1 MSQSSNSC
9 TLHDFHLPALNP
21 MSLMFQVFINQSET
35 ARQMLHSHERPYA
48 SRPFAPYPIRDDLR
62 DLTMNAI
69 DLLKADHERAKGILS
84 QLSEST
90 ERGVKKRTELLN
102 KLEMEISIHT
112 RLEEEIL
119 YPAYK
124 KAGGKEQD
132 VMYYEAKE
140 EHRTVD
146 SLVLPDL
153 KHTDPS
159 TPEFA
164 GRVKVVKELLE
175 HHIEEEETEMF
186 PQAKKLLGKAEL
198 EELGTQMETLKT
210 QLKKQFSESHMA
222 A

>member
-1 MSQSSNSC
+1 
-9 TLHDFHLPALNP
+9 
-21 MSLMFQVFINQSET
+21 
-35 ARQMLHSHERPYA
+35 
-48 SRPFAPYPIRDDLR
+48 
-62 DLTMNAI
+62 MNAI
-69 DLLKADHERAKGILS
+69 DLLKADHQTVKAILA

-90 ERGVKKRTELLN
+90 DKAIKKRTDLLD

-112 RLEEEIL
+112 KLEEEIL
-119 YPAYK
+119 YPAFK
-124 KAGGKEQD
+124 EAGTKEQD
-132 VMYYEAKE
+132 VMYFEAKE

-153 KHTDPS
+153 KQTDPG

-186 PQAKKLLGKAEL
+186 PQAKKLLGKSRL
-198 EELGTQMETLKT
+198 DDLGEQMEVMKASC
-210 QLKKQFSESHMA
+210 KKEWAATHMA

>member
-1 MSQSSNSC
+1 
-9 TLHDFHLPALNP
+9 
-21 MSLMFQVFINQSET
+21 
-35 ARQMLHSHERPYA
+35 
-48 SRPFAPYPIRDDLR
+48 
-62 DLTMNAI
+62 MNAI
-69 DLLKADHERAKGILS
+69 ELLKADHEKVKTILG

-90 ERGVKKRTELLN
+90 ERATKKRVELLD

-119 YPAYK
+119 YPAF
-124 KAGGKEQD
+124 KAAGSKEQD
-132 VMYYEAKE
+132 IMYFEAKE

-153 KHTDPS
+153 KETDPS

-186 PQAKKLLGKAEL
+186 PQAKKLLGKAKL
-198 EELGTQMETLKT
+198 DELGEQMETMKNSC
-210 QLKKQFSESHMA
+210 KKEWAANHMA

>member
-1 MSQSSNSC
+1 
-9 TLHDFHLPALNP
+9 
-21 MSLMFQVFINQSET
+21 
-35 ARQMLHSHERPYA
+35 
-48 SRPFAPYPIRDDLR
+48 
-62 DLTMNAI
+62 MNAI
-69 DLLKADHERAKGILS
+69 DLLKADHEKVKAILT

-90 ERGVKKRTELLN
+90 DRAVKKRTDLLD

-112 RLEEEIL
+112 QLEEQIL
-119 YPAYK
+119 YPAFK
-124 KAGGKEQD
+124 AAGGKDEAE
-132 VMYYEAKE
+132 MYYEAKE

-153 KHTDPS
+153 KKTDPT

-186 PQAKKLLGKAEL
+186 PQAKKLLGKEKL
-198 EELGTQMETLKT
+198 DQLGEQMLDLKATLKKS
-210 QLKKQFSESHMA
+210 LNASKLA

>member
-1 MSQSSNSC
+1 
-9 TLHDFHLPALNP
+9 
-21 MSLMFQVFINQSET
+21 
-35 ARQMLHSHERPYA
+35 
-48 SRPFAPYPIRDDLR
+48 
-62 DLTMNAI
+62 MNAI
-69 DLLKADHERAKGILS
+69 DLLKADHERVKGILS

-90 ERGVKKRTELLN
+90 DRAIKKRVELIG
-102 KLEMEISIHT
+102 KLEMEITIHT
-112 RLEEEIL
+112 RLEEEVL

-153 KHTDPS
+153 KVTDPS

-186 PQAKKLLGKAEL
+186 PQAKKLLGKATL
-198 EELGTQMETLKT
+198 EELGQQMEMLKV
-210 QLKKQFSESHMA
+210 QYKKEMTA
-222 A
+222 ANIAA